1 MKRRPIVVLLVVTLS
16 AAVAMGA
23 WARSHRTHLVRVGG
37 MGNACTCTQRIE
49 P

>member
-1 MKRRPIVVLLVVTLS
+1 VKRVALAVVAVVALAG
-16 AAVAMGA
+16 AALA
-23 WARSHRTHLVRVGG
+23 WSHKTRMVRVGG

>member
-1 MKRRPIVVLLVVTLS
+1 MKRTALV
-16 AAVAMGA
+16 AAIALALAGA
-23 WARSHRTHLVRVGG
+23 ALAWSHQTRMVRVGG

>member
-1 MKRRPIVVLLVVTLS
+1 MRRILIVTVIAMAFGG
-16 AAVAMGA
+16 AALA
-23 WARSHRTHLVRVGG
+23 WSHHTRMVRVGG

>member
-1 MKRRPIVVLLVVTLS
+1 MKRAALVAA
-16 AAVAMGA
+16 AAVALAGA
-23 WARSHRTHLVRVGG
+23 ALAWSHRTRMVRVGG